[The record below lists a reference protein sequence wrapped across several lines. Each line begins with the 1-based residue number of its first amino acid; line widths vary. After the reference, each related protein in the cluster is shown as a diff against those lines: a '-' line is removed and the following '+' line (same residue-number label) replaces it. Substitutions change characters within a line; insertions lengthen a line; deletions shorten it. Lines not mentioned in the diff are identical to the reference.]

1 MEVTERERFAA
12 THGGS
17 RGANQHAVH
26 RHAVAGGQVARCE
39 FVFRGNVGHKLVA
52 FAAERDGVA
61 LPQVGEGNQHIV
73 ARIELKEF
81 LQV

>member
-12 THGGS
+12 THSGS

-26 RHAVAGGQVARCE
+26 RHAIAGGQVARCE
-39 FVFRGNVGHKLVA
+39 FVFRGNIGHELVVL
-52 FAAERDGVA
+52 AAECDGV
-61 LPQVGEGNQHIV
+61 PSSQVGEGNQHIV